1 MIAISAKKRH
11 GKDTVADYIC
21 ASRGMVKYALAS
33 PFKKAIVACSDY
45 WITEEMI
52 DGINY
57 DREQEFFFNG
67 DHVVE
72 MFKSILREFGYHAA
86 VYSVDWR
93 PIRAKSMWSVR
104 SLMQTIGTDIGCN
117 QVDTLIWMHP
127 LAKKIYQGQ
136 HNLVISDCRQEHE
149 MTLMRQLGAKVI
161 HVVNP
166 HIKDTD
172 THSTEAGL
180 AVEDFDIIIHNNY
193 NPEWDESKKKDSL
206 IKLHAQIEAV
216 LNELKI

>member
-33 PFKKAIVACSDY
+33 PFKKAIVAFSGY
-45 WITEEMI
+45 YITEEMI
-52 DGINY
+52 DGVNY

-86 VYSVDWR
+86 TYNVDWE
-93 PIRAKSMWSVR
+93 PIRSKSNWSVR
-104 SLMQTIGTDIGCN
+104 KLMQTIGTDIGCN

-127 LAKKIYQGQ
+127 LAKKIHQGQ
-136 HNLVISDCRQEHE
+136 NNLVISDCRQDHE
-149 MTLMRQLGAKVI
+149 MTLMRKLGARVI

-166 HIKDTD
+166 YIKNTD
-172 THSTEAGL
+172 THSTEVGL
-180 AVEDFDIIIHNNY
+180 PVWHNDIVIRNNY

-206 IKLHAQIEAV
+206 MKLHAQIEAV

>member
-21 ASRGMVKYALAS
+21 TSRGMVKYALAS
-33 PFKKAIVACSDY
+33 PFKKAIVAYSDY

-67 DHVVE
+67 EHVVE

-86 VYSVDWR
+86 VYSVDWE
-93 PIRAKSMWSVR
+93 PIRSKSNWSVR

-127 LAKKIYQGQ
+127 LAKKIHQDQ
-136 HNLVISDCRQEHE
+136 SNLVISDCRQEHE
-149 MTLMRQLGAKVI
+149 MKLMRQLGAKVI

-166 HIKDTD
+166 YIKDTD

-180 AVEDFDIIIHNNY
+180 AVEDYDIIIYNNY

-206 IKLHAQIEAV
+206 TKLHAQVEAV

>member
-1 MIAISAKKRH
+1 MIAISARKRH

-33 PFKKAIVACSDY
+33 PFKRAIVACSDY

-93 PIRAKSMWSVR
+93 PIRAKSNWSVR

-117 QVDTLIWMHP
+117 QVDKLIWMHP
-127 LAKKIYQGQ
+127 LAKKIWCGQ
-136 HNLVISDCRQEHE
+136 DNLVISDCRQEHE
-149 MTLMRQLGAKVI
+149 MTLMRQFGATVI
-161 HVVNP
+161 HVINP
-166 HIKDTD
+166 LIRDTD
-172 THSTEAGL
+172 THITEAGL
-180 AVEDFDIIIHNNY
+180 AVEAGDTIIYNEFD
-193 NPEWDESKKKDSL
+193 PSWGDSQKAESLKKF
-206 IKLHAQIEAV
+206 HARIEEV
-216 LNELKI
+216 LSELKI